1 MTNTS
6 LIQFEKGNIIY
17 LIIDNKVNTNKIYQI
32 LEIDCETYGSMIT
45 GHQNVYYALLADMT
59 GENVF
64 RTVITTI
71 DLLTERSENYAV
83 KVLDVN

>member
-1 MTNTS
+1 MGTNS

-71 DLLTERSENYAV
+71 DLFTERSENYAV

>member
-45 GHQNVYYALLADMT
+45 GHQNVYYALLADMS
-59 GENVF
+59 GDNVF

>member
-17 LIIDNKVNTNKIYQI
+17 LIIDNKINTNKIYQI

-45 GHQNVYYALLADMT
+45 GHQNVYYALLADMS
-59 GENVF
+59 GDNVF

>member
-32 LEIDCETYGSMIT
+32 LDIDCETYGSMIT

-64 RTVITTI
+64 RTIITTL

>member
-1 MTNTS
+1 MGTNS

>member
-1 MTNTS
+1 MGTNS

-32 LEIDCETYGSMIT
+32 LEIDCETYGSMFS
-45 GHQNVYYALLADMT
+45 GHQNIYYALLADMT

>member
-1 MTNTS
+1 MGTNS

-45 GHQNVYYALLADMT
+45 GHQNVYYALLADMS
-59 GENVF
+59 GDNVF

-71 DLLTERSENYAV
+71 DL
-83 KVLDVN
+83 

>member
-17 LIIDNKVNTNKIYQI
+17 LIINNKVNTDKVYQI
-32 LEIDCETYGSMIT
+32 LEIDCETYGSMFS

-64 RTVITTI
+64 RTVITTL

>member
-32 LEIDCETYGSMIT
+32 LDIDCETYGSMIT

-64 RTVITTI
+64 RTIITTI

>member
-1 MTNTS
+1 MGTNS

-17 LIIDNKVNTNKIYQI
+17 LIINNKVNTNKIYQI

-45 GHQNVYYALLADMT
+45 GHQNVYYALLADMS

-64 RTVITTI
+64 RTIITSI
-71 DLLTERSENYAV
+71 NLLTERSENYAV

>member
-1 MTNTS
+1 MGTNS

-17 LIIDNKVNTNKIYQI
+17 LIIDNKINTNKIYQI

-45 GHQNVYYALLADMT
+45 GHQNVYYALLADMS
-59 GENVF
+59 GDNVF

>member
-1 MTNTS
+1 MGTNS

-45 GHQNVYYALLADMT
+45 GHQNVYYALLADMS
-59 GENVF
+59 GDNVF